1 MGLRYP
7 YSQPAQMIMHK
18 TILLLA
24 LLALGGCASTGG
36 DRSNAPSCNGTA
48 MIETQLFFGMSR
60 PGGGTVSDSDWNEFL
75 QSEIVP
81 RFAEGFSVIDSSGFW
96 LDGQSKQTITED
108 SKIISRL
115 LRPGDAEAITQI
127 IDAYRKK
134 FEQES
139 VLRVDTPVCAKF

>member
-1 MGLRYP
+1 
-7 YSQPAQMIMHK
+7 MHK

-36 DRSNAPSCNGTA
+36 ARSAANTCGGVA
-48 MIETQLFFGMSR
+48 MIETQLFFGLSR
-60 PGGGTVSDSDWNEFL
+60 PKGGTVSESDWNEFL

-81 RFAEGFSVIDSSGFW
+81 RFAEGFSVIDSRGFW

-115 LRPGDAEAITQI
+115 LRPGDAEEITQI
-127 IDAYRKK
+127 IDAYKK
-134 FEQES
+134 EFEQES

>member
-1 MGLRYP
+1 
-7 YSQPAQMIMHK
+7 MHK

-24 LLALGGCASTGG
+24 LLALGGCASTGSE
-36 DRSNAPSCNGTA
+36 RSAANTCGGSA
-48 MIETQLFFGMSR
+48 MIETQLFFGLSR
-60 PGGGTVSDSDWNEFL
+60 PRGGTVSDSNWNEFL
-75 QSEIVP
+75 QEEIVP
-81 RFAEGFSVIDSSGFW
+81 RFAEGFSVIDSTGFW
-96 LDGQSKQTITED
+96 LDGQRKQTITEN

-127 IDAYRKK
+127 IDAYRKE

>member
-1 MGLRYP
+1 MT
-7 YSQPAQMIMHK
+7 MHK

-24 LLALGGCASTGG
+24 LLALGGCASTAGE
-36 DRSNAPSCNGTA
+36 RSAANTCSGSS
-48 MIETQLFFGMSR
+48 MIETQLFFGLSR

-75 QSEIVP
+75 RAEIAP
-81 RFAEGFSVIDSSGFW
+81 RFAEGFSVIDSRGFW
-96 LDGQSKQTITED
+96 LDGKSKQTITED

-115 LRPGDAEAITQI
+115 LRPGDAEEIAQI

>member
-1 MGLRYP
+1 
-7 YSQPAQMIMHK
+7 MHK

-24 LLALGGCASTGG
+24 LITLGGCASTGG
-36 DRSNAPSCNGTA
+36 ERAAANTCGGSA
-48 MIETQLFFGMSR
+48 MIEAQLFFGLSR
-60 PGGGTVSDSDWNEFL
+60 PTGGTVSESDWNEFL

-81 RFAEGFSVIDSSGFW
+81 RFAEGFSLLDSRGFW